1 MIYAYLTVKN
11 LFFRCCDP
19 VNIKDTIESFT
30 DNKKRLHE
38 PDIETPEEDEEE
50 TKDEKVV
57 FYTKDMTGDPFAVLG
72 VNIPSFYGGF

>member
-30 DNKKRLHE
+30 ETKKRLH
-38 PDIETPEEDEEE
+38 DIENPNEDNDEE
-50 TKDEKVV
+50 TKEETVV

-72 VNIPSFYGGF
+72 VNIPSYYGGF